1 VLRNLDH
8 NINTSWGLYK
18 KLFLKE
24 EYILRP
30 GSGVRIGNLEFHVER
45 FNTGI
50 VSEKGGR
57 QSQEDSY
64 ACVHDLQISPSFSC
78 TYYAVFDGHGGAD
91 CSRYLRSNFHT
102 FLR

>member
-1 VLRNLDH
+1 MMRNLDH
-8 NINTSWGLYK
+8 NINQSWGLYK
-18 KLFLKE
+18 KLMKE

-30 GSGVRIGNLEFHVER
+30 ASGIRVGSLEFHVER

-57 QSQEDSY
+57 QTQEDSY
-64 ACVHDLQISPSFSC
+64 SCVHDLQISPMFST

-91 CSRYLRSNFHT
+91 CSK
-102 FLR
+102 FL